1 MFVTFKSVI
10 VTPLYRFR
18 HDMSRFAQ
26 DFDDLERLIDGNA
39 AKDEIRSQ
47 LRFIAR
53 EVAALEAEYARAIE
67 NQIQSPLEHRRS
79 VYYASGD
86 PVPFCPHCYEA
97 SAGKRI
103 HLSGPMPLHAS
114 KAERWDCY
122 ACNTYYVAEPGEN
135 FLPHRKTTGR
145 FS

>member
-1 MFVTFKSVI
+1 MFVTFADIPSQIVI
-10 VTPLYRFR
+10 

-39 AKDEIRSQ
+39 AKHEIRSQ

-53 EVAALEAEYARAIE
+53 EVAALEADYARAIE
-67 NQIQSPLEHRRS
+67 NQIQSSLEHRRG

-86 PVPFCPHCYEA
+86 PIPFCPHCYEA

-103 HLSGPMPLHAS
+103 HLSGPISIWGES
-114 KAERWDCY
+114 KAEYWDCY
-122 ACNTYYVAEPGEN
+122 ACKTRYAAKPGRN
-135 FLPHRKTTGR
+135 FLPHRQPHK
-145 FS
+145 